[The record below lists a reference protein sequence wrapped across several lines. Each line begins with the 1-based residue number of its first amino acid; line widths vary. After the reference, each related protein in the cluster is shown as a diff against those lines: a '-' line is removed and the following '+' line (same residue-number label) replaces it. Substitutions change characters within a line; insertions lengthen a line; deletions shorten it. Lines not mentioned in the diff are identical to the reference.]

1 MPCFGV
7 EIEKLSVLINLE
19 VSFREQ
25 SAVVRTPPFEIVVD
39 ATKAGPKVTTFELFR
54 RADSRSSVVSRVSER

>member
-1 MPCFGV
+1 MPCFGAD
-7 EIEKLSVLINLE
+7 IEKLSLLINLE

-25 SAVVRTPPFEIVVD
+25 SAVVRIPRLEIGVD

-54 RADSRSSVVSRVSER
+54 RADSRSSEVSRVSER